1 MRQVV
6 IALVVVG
13 SMVGSVARNSSTAD
27 AANLIQNGSFEQGT
41 LADPNGMTLAVG
53 STTIDHWLV
62 GGHGVDW
69 IGTYWQAADG
79 GRSIDLDSGL
89 VLGAGP
95 YDGSLSQAFA
105 TTPGLEYRVT
115 FEMAGNPDGGLTI
128 KPLQV
133 TAAGTSVEFS
143 FDNSL
148 GQTLANMG
156 YQAREFLFFAS
167 NATTTLSFASLTNG
181 GGQGFGPVLD
191 NVSVTLVP
199 EPASCILL
207 IVGSLALLFAGRY
220 RVSFT
225 QVDR

>member
-13 SMVGSVARNSSTAD
+13 AMIGSEAGSKVAAG
-27 AANLIQNGSFEQGT
+27 ANLILNGSFEQGV
-41 LADPNGMTLAVG
+41 LADPNGMTLAAG
-53 STTIDHWLV
+53 NTSIDHWVV

-69 IGTYWQAADG
+69 IGSYWQAAEG

-89 VLGAGP
+89 VLGQGP

-105 TTPGLEYRVT
+105 TIPGEQYLVS
-115 FEMAGNPDGGLTI
+115 FWMAGNPDGGLTI

-133 TAAGTSVEFS
+133 TAAGTSVEFN

-148 GQTLANMG
+148 GQTIAAMG
-156 YQAREFLFFAS
+156 YLPREFSFFANS
-167 NATTTLSFASLTNG
+167 GTTTLSFISLTG
-181 GGQGFGPVLD
+181 GVGQGFGPVLD

-199 EPASCILL
+199 EPASLVLL
-207 IVGSLALLFAGRY
+207 LMAGLALLFVCRRQTRKVPG
-220 RVSFT
+220 T
-225 QVDR
+225 C